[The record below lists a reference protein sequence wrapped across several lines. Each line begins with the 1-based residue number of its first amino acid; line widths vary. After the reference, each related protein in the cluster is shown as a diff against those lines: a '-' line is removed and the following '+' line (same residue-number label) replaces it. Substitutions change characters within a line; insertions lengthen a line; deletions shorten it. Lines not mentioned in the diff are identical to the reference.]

1 MRKLKILVIL
11 GTRPEI
17 IRLSSLLRLLDQQAE
32 MFLLHTGQNFTR
44 ELSDVFFEDL
54 ELRLP
59 DLHINSRAASLSEGI
74 ATTFMQTERVIRDFR
89 PDATVIL
96 GDTNSAL
103 AAIVSER
110 MGVPVFHLE
119 AGNRSFDPRVPEEL
133 NRRIVDHASTFN
145 LPYSHFAERNLIRE
159 GLHPNNVC
167 VTGTPLH
174 EVLEWVWPKLENS
187 KILQEL
193 DLEPGEYFLVS
204 SHRQETVDK
213 EENLVA
219 LVDSLEHLFDTFGK
233 RVIVSTHPRTR
244 ARLDEVAKHNSKI
257 EYLEPFGYVDFLKLQ
272 TSARC
277 VLSDSGTI
285 SEESSILNFRAITIR
300 DSFERQEVFNSGLIS
315 TAGLHFDSW
324 RIALEAIENRPNR
337 IAAAYPRT
345 EFAFLVWQ
353 FILSK
358 LLPRSEWSER

>member
-1 MRKLKILVIL
+1 MRKLRILVIL

-17 IRLSSLLRLLDQQAE
+17 IRLSSLLRLLDQQSE

-44 ELSDVFFEDL
+44 ELSDVFFENL

-59 DLHINSRAASLSEGI
+59 DRHISARPGSLSEGL
-74 ATTFMQTERVIRDFR
+74 ASTFLETERVVGEFR

-110 MGVPVFHLE
+110 MSVPVFHLE

-145 LPYSHFAERNLIRE
+145 LPYSNFAERNLLRE
-159 GLHPNNVC
+159 GLDPNKVC

-174 EVLEWVWPKLENS
+174 EVLEWVRPKLESS
-187 KILQEL
+187 KILEQLEL
-193 DLEPGEYFLVS
+193 LPGEYFLVS
-204 SHRQETVDK
+204 SHRQETVDS
-213 EENLVA
+213 EQNLLS
-219 LVDSLEHLFDTFGK
+219 LVDSLEQLFDTFGK

-244 ARLDEVAKHNSKI
+244 ARLDKLAKRNSKI
-257 EYLEPFGYVDFLKLQ
+257 EYLDPFGYVDFLKLQ
-272 TSARC
+272 ISARC

-285 SEESSILNFRAITIR
+285 SEESSILNFKAITIR
-300 DSFERQEVFNSGLIS
+300 DSFERQEVLSSGLIS
-315 TAGLHFDSW
+315 TAGLNFNSW
-324 RIALEAIENRPNR
+324 RIALDAIEKRPNQL
-337 IAAAYPRT
+337 ASVYPRT
-345 EFAFLVWQ
+345 DYSFIVWQ
-353 FILSK
+353 FMLSK
-358 LLPRSEWSER
+358 LLPSMS